1 MAAALPAANSA
12 TRAAFPAI
20 RPRLGHGR
28 VKPPPPS
35 RPFLNPAQR
44 APSVRRKHRLPPVQC
59 PASALRMNESAPP
72 RANNA
77 LILAL
82 GAYLVWGAMP
92 LYLRLV
98 HWVPPFEF
106 IGWRIICTLPFCAV
120 MLALRGEAAAVAAAL
135 RQPKVVAVMALSALL
150 VAINWTIYVAAIQSG
165 HVFAASLGYYI
176 NPLANVL
183 AGTVFLRERLSRPQW
198 VAVGLAALGVS
209 LLAWGAHETL
219 WISLGLAVSFSAY
232 GLVRKLAPV
241 ESLPGLTIETLL
253 LLLPAAATVWW
264 YAQAPAGSAM
274 AHGPGPSALLAVSG
288 LITGVPLLLFGM
300 AARKMD
306 YSTLGM
312 TQFLAPTIV
321 FLLGLFVF
329 GEPLRPVQLGC
340 FVLIWSAITVFIWDI
355 LAQRRA
361 RSASQV
367 PA

>member
-1 MAAALPAANSA
+1 MNQPAASP
-12 TRAAFPAI
+12 TQ
-20 RPRLGHGR
+20 
-28 VKPPPPS
+28 S
-35 RPFLNPAQR
+35 RPAQSRPTQSPPAQ
-44 APSVRRKHRLPPVQC
+44 SPP
-59 PASALRMNESAPP
+59 AT
-72 RANNA
+72 NA
-77 LILAL
+77 LLLAL
-82 GAYLVWGAMP
+82 GAYLIWGMLP

-106 IGWRIICTLPFCAV
+106 IGWRIIFTLPFCAA
-120 MLALRGEAAAVAAAL
+120 MLVLRGELAALGAAL
-135 RQPKVVAVMALSALL
+135 RQPKVIAVLTLSAVL
-150 VAINWTIYVAAIQSG
+150 VGINWAIYIVAIQSG

-198 VAVGLAALGVS
+198 VAVGLAAGGVS
-209 LLAWGAHETL
+209 LLAWGALDML
-219 WISLGLAVSFSAY
+219 WVSLGLAVSFSAY

-241 ESLPGLTIETLL
+241 ESLPGLTIETLI

-264 YAQAPAGSAM
+264 YAQTPAGSAIG
-274 AHGPGPSALLAVSG
+274 HGPGPSALLALSG
-288 LITGVPLLLFGM
+288 LLTGTPLLLFGL

-329 GEPLRPVQLGC
+329 GEPLKPIQLGC
-340 FVLIWSAITVFIWDI
+340 FVLIWCAIAVFVWDI

-361 RSASQV
+361 RSASQA